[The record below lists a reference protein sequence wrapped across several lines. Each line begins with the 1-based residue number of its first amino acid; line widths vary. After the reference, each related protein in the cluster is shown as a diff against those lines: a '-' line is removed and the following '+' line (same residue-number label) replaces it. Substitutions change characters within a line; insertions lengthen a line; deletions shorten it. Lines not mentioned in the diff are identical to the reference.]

1 LNEGFSSVLAFQLM
15 MLEREYPLACQKM
28 HNTDECH
35 QDLPP
40 PTFQQDGKP
49 VSRGNYLAKWKRLE

>member
-1 LNEGFSSVLAFQLM
+1 MPAFQLM
-15 MLEREYPLACQKM
+15 MLEREYLLAYQKI

-40 PTFQQDGKP
+40 STFQQDGKP